1 MNTKVIMTLSAIVM
15 GGVGILLSF
24 LPHELLAQFQSA
36 STGSVPA
43 IDALIIQL
51 MGALYFG
58 FAMINWTA
66 KANLIGGIYSRPV
79 AIGNFTHWLV
89 GALAL
94 MKGYISVR
102 QEVLL
107 APTLIYLLFAIGFGI
122 VLFTHPV
129 KEKVV

>member
-36 STGSVPA
+36 SVHT

-66 KANLIGGIYSRPV
+66 KANLIGGIYSRHC
-79 AIGNFTHWLV
+79 GHW
-89 GALAL
+89 
-94 MKGYISVR
+94 
-102 QEVLL
+102 
-107 APTLIYLLFAIGFGI
+107 
-122 VLFTHPV
+122 
-129 KEKVV
+129 